1 MEMDI
6 QSVKEYLPQRY
17 PFLFVD
23 RVVELVPDNYIVAYK
38 NVSVN
43 EPFFNGHFPEY
54 PIMPGVLIIEAAAQ
68 AAGILGFKSQEKKP
82 KDGYVYYFVGVDK
95 LRLRRP
101 VIPGDKLVL
110 RAEFAG
116 PGRRGIYRFNCEVN
130 VDGEPVASMQIMCAE
145 RKLDVN

>member
-95 LRLRRP
+95 LRLRS
-101 VIPGDKLVL
+101 LL
-110 RAEFAG
+110 Y
-116 PGRRGIYRFNCEVN
+116 RGINLYYELNSQTRSSRNL
-130 VDGEPVASMQIMCAE
+130 QIQ
-145 RKLDVN
+145 L